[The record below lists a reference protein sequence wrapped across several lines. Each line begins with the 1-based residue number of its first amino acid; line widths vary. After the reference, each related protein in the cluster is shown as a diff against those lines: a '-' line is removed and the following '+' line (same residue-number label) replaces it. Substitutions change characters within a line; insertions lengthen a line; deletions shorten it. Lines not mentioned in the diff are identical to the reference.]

1 MGRTAKAILYG
12 SSYKIVTDLDDKVKG
27 RSCGDEIWDF
37 LYPIFI
43 LDDTDRLVYL
53 EQFDSG
59 PKGIRYDISTIAD
72 NPHPSAEEIFDT
84 VDIID
89 EETGEVLKTLH
100 NVNLLGILEG
110 IKEVMGDGKNVIR
123 DT

>member
-1 MGRTAKAILYG
+1 
-12 SSYKIVTDLDDKVKG
+12 VTDLDDKVKG

>member
-59 PKGIRYDISTIAD
+59 PKGIRMEFNTISD
-72 NPHPSAEEIFDT
+72 NPHPSALEVFD
-84 VDIID
+84 VVEIID
-89 EETGEVLKTLH
+89 EDTGKVIKRLN

-110 IKEVMGDGKNVIR
+110 ILAVMQNG
-123 DT
+123 

>member
-27 RSCGDEIWDF
+27 RSCGNEMWDF

-43 LDDTDRLVYL
+43 LDDNDRLVYL

-72 NPHPSAEEIFDT
+72 NPHPSTKEIFDT
-84 VDIID
+84 VEIID
-89 EETGEVLKTLH
+89 EDEGKVLKTLH
-100 NVNLLGILEG
+100 NVDLLGILQG
-110 IKEVMGDGKNVIR
+110 IKEIMD
-123 DT
+123 DW